1 MAQEPYLQRPS
12 RRIDWRIGSAGKE
25 RLGRLATVGTRGQN
39 WLDMLGRWLPNPV
52 SLRSL

>member
-25 RLGRLATVGTRGQN
+25 RLGRLARAGVGFQG
-39 WLDMLGRWLPNPV
+39 WLDMIGQGFPDQV